1 MKRWVIYG
9 TLEQTQIGS
18 KIFQIFSKNLLHPK
32 ILFRSSR
39 QPPRHHL
46 VSLTIH
52 SFFYIDKCIFVC
64 EKTLFFIKS

>member
-18 KIFQIFSKNLLHPK
+18 KIFQIFSKNHLHPK

-52 SFFYIDKCIFVC
+52 SFIFISTNVYLYV
-64 EKTLFFIKS
+64 KKPYFI

>member
-18 KIFQIFSKNLLHPK
+18 KIFQIDSKKLLPSK

-46 VSLTIH
+46 V
-52 SFFYIDKCIFVC
+52 
-64 EKTLFFIKS
+64 

>member
-18 KIFQIFSKNLLHPK
+18 KIFQIFSKKLLHSQ

-46 VSLTIH
+46 V
-52 SFFYIDKCIFVC
+52 
-64 EKTLFFIKS
+64 